1 MVVVSGGRSKR
12 SGATVVNGRIVY
24 GPSTKPTTF
33 SWLRCIVMLSTLL
46 YLHGTNPENFTNPN
60 TNYPHHRQK
69 AKLKQSPKSRSL
81 VTLERFMSW
90 GNEIKSWT
98 QIPITKSS
106 FMSSHDRRRTT
117 NFGFFH
123 VQENSSKGVVV
134 AIGGFDLHCN
144 YSDEEYPLIGISLC
158 QNVIHQYMTHRKPLL
173 YNPNDYAYTSHRIF
187 ALVLTITSLYSFCHT
202 SPIIIR
208 TGYIIMDSV
217 ATFLFD
223 ESDQSSLVSLMYR
236 LLSLNL
242 LVYPALQAMEI
253 TVKQQS
259 PDSLFVLSTTNQRIN
274 YTFSL
279 LIWLMLA
286 IIINAASK
294 SWTGQFALQF
304 HALAAV
310 GMGYY
315 ARYQASGMAPIFDW
329 MLEPEEVDEAWTFIT
344 WTIVLLLAVRGSIT
358 TAVFWCF
365 AHCAGQILYQY
376 QYDHLVLI
384 ATARSLANWMHSFG
398 NSVHEFL
405 FGRQYNHPK
414 SKKVY

>member
-1 MVVVSGGRSKR
+1 MVIISGGRSSR
-12 SGATVVNGRIVY
+12 GGATVVNGCIIY
-24 GPSTKPTTF
+24 GPSTKRTTF
-33 SWLRCIVMLSTLL
+33 SWLRWIVVTSLLL
-46 YLHGTNPENFTNPN
+46 YLHGTNPENFSSTNPK
-60 TNYPHHRQK
+60 YLHPKQR
-69 AKLKQSPKSRSL
+69 AKLKQAPKSRSQ

-98 QIPITKSS
+98 QIPFSKSS
-106 FMSSHDRRRTT
+106 TLSSHERRRTT
-117 NFGFFH
+117 NFWFFH

-144 YSDEEYPLIGISLC
+144 YSDEEYPLIGISIC
-158 QNVIHQYMTHRKPLL
+158 QNVIQQYMTHRKPLM

-187 ALVLTITSLYSFCHT
+187 AFILIVSSLYSFCYT
-202 SPIIIR
+202 SPIIIQ
-208 TGYIIMDSV
+208 TGYTILDSV
-217 ATFLFD
+217 ATFIFD
-223 ESDQSSLVSLMYR
+223 DTDQSSLLSLIYR

-242 LVYPALQAMEI
+242 LIYPVLQAMEI

-259 PDSLFVLSTTNQRIN
+259 PDSLFVLSTTNQSIN

-279 LIWLMLA
+279 LIWLVLA
-286 IIINAASK
+286 IVMNAASK
-294 SWTGQFALQF
+294 SWTGRFALQF

-344 WTIVLLLAVRGSIT
+344 WTIVLILAVRGSIT

-384 ATARSLANWMHSFG
+384 ATARSLANWIHSVG
-398 NSVHEFL
+398 NSVQELL
-405 FGRQYNHPK
+405 FGKPYHHPK
-414 SKKVY
+414 NKKVY